1 MMPKRMITGHVNNW
15 RCHDIAIIHDQQQ
28 QTCGVVKLLFVL
40 LLAITAAY
48 SVRLNALRSGN
59 HVRDVVETQLIHIL
73 R

>member
-1 MMPKRMITGHVNNW
+1 MLLSCVKTYVLVHMMPKRMITGHVNNW

-40 LLAITAAY
+40 LLAIT
-48 SVRLNALRSGN
+48 G
-59 HVRDVVETQLIHIL
+59 DVVETQLIHIL